1 MKSRRDLF
9 CASHASTAIC
19 SSMDQRRIVRPRS
32 RPPAPPC
39 SSHLPFH
46 PTSFR
51 KTASSPKDP
60 SPAPNNNA
68 TSNSPGH
75 SSRYLLNDSTF
86 LHQILSDSN
95 NTQALVPY
103 RPFQTTKAQHT
114 SGDNLAAVIPSSSSL
129 PPPPPK
135 LPPVVCNPSS
145 LTLDS
150 NVKTSS
156 SSTPT
161 HRNHQVVELRVAI
174 HCKGCEGK
182 VRKHLSKMEGVS
194 SFSIDLDS
202 KKVTV
207 IGNVTPLGVLANIS
221 KVKNAQFWPS
231 PATSSPSSPKVN
243 LPIR

>member
-1 MKSRRDLF
+1 MKSRRELF

-19 SSMDQRRIVRPRS
+19 SSMDGRRIVRPRS
-32 RPPAPPC
+32 RPPARPC

-51 KTASSPKDP
+51 KTPKDP
-60 SPAPNNNA
+60 SPA
-68 TSNSPGH
+68 TSNSPGR
-75 SSRYLLNDSTF
+75 SSRHLLTDSTF
-86 LHQILSDSN
+86 LDQILSDSN
-95 NTQALVPY
+95 NIQALVPY
-103 RPFQTTKAQHT
+103 QPFETAKVQHT
-114 SGDNLAAVIPSSSSL
+114 SGDNLAVIPSL
-129 PPPPPK
+129 PPPPSPPK

-145 LTLDS
+145 STLDS

-182 VRKHLSKMEGVS
+182 VRKHLSKMEGVT

-231 PATSSPSSPKVN
+231 PATSSPSSPRVT